1 MAYKQPPLQIKLLP
15 GSKINTN
22 KAMYPTN
29 YIDPRMNMSID
40 QYNELPR
47 KKKKRD
53 LQKEVKKINNNGYN
67 IYISN

>member
-15 GSKINTN
+15 GSKINTK

-47 KKKKRD
+47 KKIREIYKKK
-53 LQKEVKKINNNGYN
+53 LKN
-67 IYISN
+67 